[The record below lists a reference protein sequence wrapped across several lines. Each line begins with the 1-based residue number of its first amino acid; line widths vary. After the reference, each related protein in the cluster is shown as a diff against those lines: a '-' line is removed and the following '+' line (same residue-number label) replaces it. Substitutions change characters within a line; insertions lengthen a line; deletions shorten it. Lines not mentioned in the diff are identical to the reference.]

1 MKNNIN
7 ETMSKYTAGEIT
19 LEQTNKDLKTADAGF
34 HLDPS
39 KNELTPEEI
48 AETRT
53 CPVVEGWGLLD
64 SGTGSLDKVQ
74 VLGGELLHG
83 MGDAFAL
90 LFIGG
95 KRYKVHDTSLEE
107 YPSI

>member
-1 MKNNIN
+1 MKDIN
-7 ETMSKYTAGEIT
+7 DILCAYTQGFVS
-19 LEQTNKDLKTADAGF
+19 LEQTNEDLKTADAGF
-34 HLDPS
+34 HLDPG
-39 KNELTPEEI
+39 KNDLTPEEI

-64 SGTGSLDKVQ
+64 SGTGSMDKER
-74 VLGGELLHG
+74 VLGGELRHG
-83 MGDAFAL
+83 MGGSFAL

-107 YPSI
+107 YPAI

>member
-1 MKNNIN
+1 MKNIN
-7 ETMSKYTAGEIT
+7 DILCSYTQGFAS
-19 LEQTNKDLKTADAGF
+19 LEQTNEDLKTADAGF

-39 KNELTPEEI
+39 KNDLTSDEI

>member
-1 MKNNIN
+1 MKNIN
-7 ETMSKYTAGEIT
+7 DILTVYTQGFAS
-19 LEQTNKDLKTADAGF
+19 LEQTNEDLKAADAGF
-34 HLDPS
+34 HLDPG

-95 KRYKVHDTSLEE
+95 NRYKVHDTSLEE

>member
-1 MKNNIN
+1 MKNIN
-7 ETMSKYTAGEIT
+7 DILCAYTQGFAS

-107 YPSI
+107 YPST

>member
-1 MKNNIN
+1 MKNI
-7 ETMSKYTAGEIT
+7 GEILALYTSGENT
-19 LEQTNKDLKTADAGF
+19 LEQTNAELKAAGVGY
-34 HLDPS
+34 HLDHN
-39 KNELTPEEI
+39 KNNLAPAEI
-48 AETRT
+48 METKT
-53 CPVVEGWGLLD
+53 FPVVEGWGLLD

>member
-1 MKNNIN
+1 MKNVN
-7 ETMSKYTAGEIT
+7 EILSLYTAGEKT
-19 LEQTNKDLKTADAGF
+19 LEQTNEELKAAGVGF
-34 HLDPS
+34 HLDPN
-39 KNELTPEEI
+39 KNSLTPAEI
-48 AETRT
+48 METKT
-53 CPVVEGWGLLD
+53 FPVVEGWGLLD
-64 SGTGSLDKVQ
+64 SGTWSLDKVQ
-74 VLGGELLHG
+74 VLGGELIHG